1 MRAKRS
7 KKYRKLMHQY
17 EITFG
22 FREPYQVLVDS
33 HFLQAVYA
41 FKMDLIP
48 ALERTLQG
56 KVKPFITRC
65 SLAAI
70 TASSLPASS
79 SSSSAQQSHPP
90 PQRRPRQLPP
100 PTVLPLRYCSHNE
113 DDTPIDEASCLLS
126 LLSPNAELRR
136 NKEHYIL
143 ASADPAPPVID
154 DGKGKSAKP
163 PPRYNLR
170 RDARLI
176 PGVPIIYVKR
186 SVMIL
191 EPMSG
196 SSDGVRDGVE
206 RGKFKTGLVST
217 AMKRKREDDEER
229 EPKVKKVK
237 KVKGPNPLSVKKPKK
252 RENPASGKA
261 KVQMKTQEAVPPA
274 VEEVN
279 NGQAVIDED
288 APMKTKRKRRHK
300 HQSHQESETKPD
312 VSVAVET

>member
-17 EITFG
+17 ETTFG

-33 HFLQAVYA
+33 HFLQSVYA
-41 FKMDLIP
+41 FKMDLLP
-48 ALERTLQG
+48 ALERTVQG
-56 KVKPFITRC
+56 KVKPFITKC
-65 SLAAI
+65 SLAAVMA
-70 TASSLPASS
+70 ASTSSSHSS
-79 SSSSAQQSHPP
+79 SSTPQSRPP
-90 PQRRPRQLPP
+90 PQRRPAQLPP

-113 DDTPIDEASCLLS
+113 DDTPIDETACLLS
-126 LLSPNAELRR
+126 LLSPSQDSKK

-143 ASADPAPPVID
+143 ASADPVPPRE
-154 DGKGKSAKP
+154 DGKRKSTKP

-196 SSDGVRDGVE
+196 SSEGVRDGVE

-217 AMKRKREDDEER
+217 VAKRKREDDGDTETK
-229 EPKVKKVK
+229 PKKAK

-252 RENPASGKA
+252 REDPASQEKMEKESPEKA
-261 KVQMKTQEAVPPA
+261 V
-274 VEEVN
+274 
-279 NGQAVIDED
+279 
-288 APMKTKRKRRHK
+288 APVKGVDNDHSDNDHAAPTKTKRKRKHK
-300 HQSHQESETKPD
+300 HKPLQEGEIKPGVLIAAET
-312 VSVAVET
+312 